1 MSEHT
6 LLCLSLAV
14 GLVTLYI
21 SWRMAMALATAK
33 ADADKTVQSVKSGP
47 FGPVLGL
54 LGFA

>member
-1 MSEHT
+1 MSQNT
-6 LLCLSLAV
+6 LLCISIAV

-21 SWRMAMALATAK
+21 SWRMAMALASAK
-33 ADADKTVQSVKSGP
+33 ADADTAVQSVKQGP